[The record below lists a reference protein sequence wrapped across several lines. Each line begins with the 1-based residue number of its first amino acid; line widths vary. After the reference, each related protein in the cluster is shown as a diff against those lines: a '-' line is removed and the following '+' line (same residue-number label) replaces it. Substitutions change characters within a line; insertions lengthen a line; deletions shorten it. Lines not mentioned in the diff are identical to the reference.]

1 MSSLRIAEY
10 MKIISKIV
18 KIIVLIFL
26 LYIFLNITHIIF
38 YGGFTR
44 LKDNFIPILSNIIL
58 LLIIAFI
65 SDKIE
70 EYSIA
75 IEDDI
80 ETKLIGYIEG
90 ARNTSVDI
98 LARHLNIPSNKIMD
112 LIAKIKAKGKLIDY
126 TIDLS
131 NGNIRY
137 EERYSIEG
145 TRLYATTDQ
154 ESTTKVKK
162 EEK

>member
-18 KIIVLIFL
+18 KMIAVIFL
-26 LYIFLNITHIIF
+26 LYTLFHITYMIY
-38 YGGFTR
+38 YGGFTGF
-44 LKDNFIPILSNIIL
+44 KNNFIPIFSNIIL
-58 LLIIAFI
+58 LVIVAFI

-70 EYSIA
+70 EHSIA

-112 LIAKIKAKGKLIDY
+112 LIAKVKAKGKLIDY

-154 ESTTKVKK
+154 EPTTKVKK